1 MEKEIEQ
8 LIESFLA
15 DFDAARFA
23 GYRRFFAE
31 GPKLVLVIPRVGVLR
46 GLDAYL
52 DYEAKSTKL
61 AGRNTSWQD
70 RSVEVFGDLARVM
83 GLMTM
88 AFSADGERREI
99 REHITFLL
107 ERDGENA
114 WKCFHLQATL
124 VS

>member
-1 MEKEIEQ
+1 MEKEVEQ
-8 LIESFLA
+8 LIENFLA
-15 DFDAARFA
+15 DFDAARFT
-23 GYRRFFAE
+23 GYRRFFTA
-31 GPKLVLVIPRVGVLR
+31 GPKLVLIIPRVGILR

-52 DYEAKSTKL
+52 DYESQSTKL
-61 AGRNTSWQD
+61 AGRKTSWQD
-70 RSVEVFGDLARVM
+70 SSVEVFGRMARAI

-88 AFSADGERREI
+88 AFSEGGERREI
-99 REHITFLL
+99 REHITFLF